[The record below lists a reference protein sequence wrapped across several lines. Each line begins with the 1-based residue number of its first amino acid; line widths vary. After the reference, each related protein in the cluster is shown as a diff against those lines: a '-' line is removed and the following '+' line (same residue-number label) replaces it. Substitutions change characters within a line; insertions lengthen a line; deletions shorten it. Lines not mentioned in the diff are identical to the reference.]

1 MEKKLSLIH
10 VGLVK
15 QLLFLKMDFFIYK
28 NIRSIVVL
36 LGIAVLFSCDGN
48 LDQIKQLSL
57 EMSGPQSEALNINT
71 FYTDSGL
78 VKANLRSPRM
88 LDFAQESFPY
98 REFPD
103 GVEVD
108 FFEEDKTKN
117 TVIADYAIIYT
128 DVDLIDLRGNVKIV
142 TSDSTRLNSD
152 QLYWNQKAEWLFT
165 DNPYTIFMA
174 NGAINEGEGFD
185 ADQNFDNFNSRINTG
200 IQYIDESK

>member
-1 MEKKLSLIH
+1 MKTYAHKK
-10 VGLVK
+10 V
-15 QLLFLKMDFFIYK
+15 
-28 NIRSIVVL
+28 RSIAVL
-36 LGIAVLFSCDGN
+36 LGIAMLFSCEGN
-48 LDQIKQLSL
+48 LDQMKQLSL
-57 EMSGPQSEALNINT
+57 EMSGPQSEALHINT
-71 FYTDSGL
+71 FYTDSGF
-78 VKANLRSPRM
+78 VKANLRSPKM

-152 QLYWNQKAEWLFT
+152 QLYWNQKEEWLFT
-165 DNPYTIFMA
+165 DNPYVIFMS

-185 ADQNFDNFNSRINTG
+185 ADQNFNNFNSRTNIG